1 MEDFPLE
8 KVYVIPGAVVVLPRS
23 VFLFVFL
30 VLGVRL
36 IFFIYMFPG
45 VEVLLVLFSWL
56 ILQFSFVFDQFSV

>member
-36 IFFIYMFPG
+36 IFLNVFPG